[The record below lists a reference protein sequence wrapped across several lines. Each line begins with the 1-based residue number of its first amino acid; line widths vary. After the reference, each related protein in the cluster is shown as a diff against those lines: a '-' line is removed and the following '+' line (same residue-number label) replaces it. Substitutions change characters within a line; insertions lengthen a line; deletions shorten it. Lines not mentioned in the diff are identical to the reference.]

1 MKYYYPDHMLC
12 CDEGQGYHLPSSWDG
27 SKHTEHHFQLAPGN
41 KGIMFF
47 NAWSHNYL
55 QWLFY
60 KQVYTQ
66 WSLNK
71 TLSAR
76 SGGGSCSSCWVGCFG
91 KLEPLVNLP
100 DRGNIK
106 YTRSCPQKNIFLK
119 QYKPGSSRTSSRK
132 KLKSFEFEMSVNF
145 VCECLQFILE
155 TVWKQWGFF
164 SNFEKVDWFQH
175 NLDFDDIQKMCD
187 LILKGVDVQAYLYA
201 LILNVHIRK
210 VIQYFQL

>member
-1 MKYYYPDHMLC
+1 MKCYYPDHMLC
-12 CDEGQGYHLPSSWDG
+12 CDEGQGSHLPSSWDG
-27 SKHTEHHFQLAPGN
+27 SKHTKHHFQLAPGN
-41 KGIMFF
+41 KVIMLVF

-76 SGGGSCSSCWVGCFG
+76 SEGGSCSSCWVGCFG
-91 KLEPLVNLP
+91 KLGPLVNLP
-100 DRGNIK
+100 DREYVK

-132 KLKSFEFEMSVNF
+132 KLKVLNLKCLWTLFVN
-145 VCECLQFILE
+145 VCNSYWKICLE
-155 TVWKQWGFF
+155 TMIFF
-164 SNFEKVDWFQH
+164 
-175 NLDFDDIQKMCD
+175 
-187 LILKGVDVQAYLYA
+187 LI
-201 LILNVHIRK
+201 
-210 VIQYFQL
+210 F

>member
-1 MKYYYPDHMLC
+1 MFKKKKKKCYYPDHMLC
-12 CDEGQGYHLPSSWDG
+12 CDEGQGFHLPSSWDG
-27 SKHTEHHFQLAPGN
+27 SKHTEHHFRLAPGN
-41 KGIMFF
+41 KVISLFF
-47 NAWSHNYL
+47 KAWSDNYL

-76 SGGGSCSSCWVGCFG
+76 SEGGSCSSCWVGCFG
-91 KLEPLVNLP
+91 KLGPLVNLP
-100 DRGNIK
+100 DKENIK

-155 TVWKQWGFF
+155 ALSGNNEFF
-164 SNFEKVDWFQH
+164 FLIFEKGDMVST
-175 NLDFDDIQKMCD
+175 
-187 LILKGVDVQAYLYA
+187 LYW
-201 LILNVHIRK
+201 LWWHS
-210 VIQYFQL
+210 